1 MNVYIVKSFGPQN
14 GYVNLKA
21 FDSIEKAEAYAEVI
35 SNQIP
40 PDVEDEFVEVE
51 EFCLDTVEAE

>member
-1 MNVYIVKSFGPQN
+1 M
-14 GYVNLKA
+14 NLKA
-21 FDSIEKAEAYAEVI
+21 FDSVEKAEAYAEVI

-51 EFCLDTVEAE
+51 EFCLDTVEVE

>member
-21 FDSIEKAEAYAEVI
+21 FDSVEKAEAYAEVI

-51 EFCLDTVEAE
+51 EFCLDTVEVK

>member
-21 FDSIEKAEAYAEVI
+21 FVFECDAIKYSAEIE
-35 SNQIP
+35 SQIP
-40 PDVEDEFVEVE
+40 PDVEDEFVEIE
-51 EFCLDTVEAE
+51 ELTLEQK

>member
-51 EFCLDTVEAE
+51 EFCLDTVEVE